1 MIEQLR
7 DIFSESLDAFFESQ
21 VENIQAGIAERNLC
35 ARLAMILEPKAHEAG
50 FTDYVA
56 DAEYN
61 RNRGR
66 VKTILDQ
73 NAVVVRINCD
83 LLLHSR
89 GRCENDNLIAVEMKK
104 SERPAKEEIE
114 DCERLRILT
123 KPNYDD
129 VIVVRGDF
137 EPQHVCG
144 YKLGYFLWIDAAT
157 RTYRLKEF
165 RNGEFV
171 EELIRQY

>member
-7 DIFSESLDAFFESQ
+7 ELFFASLNDFFES
-21 VENIQAGIAERNLC
+21 ETTNIQAGIAERNLC
-35 ARLAMILEPKAHEAG
+35 SRLAMILEPKAHAVGLREY
-50 FTDYVA
+50 FA

-61 RNRGR
+61 RNQGR
-66 VKTILDQ
+66 VKTILDR

-89 GRCENDNLIAVEMKK
+89 GNLDTDNLIAVEMKK
-104 SERPAKEEIE
+104 AERPAREEDE
-114 DCERLRILT
+114 DCERLRIMT

-129 VIVVRGDF
+129 VIVLDGDI

-144 YKLGYFLWIDAAT
+144 YILGYFLWIDAET

-165 RNGEFV
+165 SNGELVSEHHF
-171 EELIRQY
+171 QY